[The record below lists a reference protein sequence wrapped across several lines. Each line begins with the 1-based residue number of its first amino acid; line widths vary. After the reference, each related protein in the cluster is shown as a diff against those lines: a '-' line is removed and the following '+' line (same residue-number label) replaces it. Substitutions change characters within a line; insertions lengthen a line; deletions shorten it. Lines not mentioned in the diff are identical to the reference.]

1 MSGVVTEV
9 AVNRD
14 EPGDLSISWD
24 LDGGDTAVDV
34 SIGSTP
40 ESIDHDHAITVPAGQ
55 RSARLKDLGPG
66 RHYISVAPHEGGA
79 ALVAAERRLPFEG
92 VLNFRDLGGYR
103 TAGGGRTRWGQVFRA
118 DSLHHLTPMDHALF
132 EGLGL
137 RVIYDLRTEREREQR
152 PNAVTDAEELRS
164 VWLPLIAANQLEAST
179 FAERLKDGERFLF
192 DVYQGMVSNSARSFG
207 DLLAGLTKPNGLPA
221 VFHCAAGK
229 DRTGMTAAI
238 LLTVLGVSEDDVL
251 DDYELTSRHR
261 SEQRREEIMSS
272 LEDLGLAPEIA
283 AGLLSTPRWVMSS
296 IMDGI
301 RTTYRSVEGYL
312 LGPAGMDQPTIDDLR
327 RLLVV

>member
-1 MSGVVTEV
+1 MSTVVTEV
-9 AVNRD
+9 AVDRHH
-14 EPGDLSISWD
+14 PGDLSISWD
-24 LDGGDTAVDV
+24 LDGEDTAVDV
-34 SIGSTP
+34 AVGPTP
-40 ESIDHDHAITVPAGQ
+40 ELVDHDHAITVPAGQ
-55 RSARLKDLGPG
+55 RSARLSDLGPG

-103 TAGGGRTRWGQVFRA
+103 TASGGRTKWGQVFRA
-118 DSLHHLTPMDHALF
+118 DSLHHLTPSDHALF

-137 RVIYDLRTEREREQR
+137 RVIYDLRTDRERVQR
-152 PNAVTDAEELRS
+152 PNAVRDADEPRS
-164 VWLPLIAANQLEAST
+164 VSLPLIAANALDSET
-179 FAERLKDGERFLF
+179 LAERLKDGERFLLK
-192 DVYQGMVSNSARSFG
+192 VYQGMVSNSARVFG
-207 DLLAGLTKPNGLPA
+207 ELLSGLTKADGLPA

-238 LLTVLGVSEDDVL
+238 LLTVLGVSEADVL

-272 LEDLGLAPEIA
+272 LEQLGLAPEIA
-283 AGLLSTPRWVMSS
+283 AGLLSTPRWVMETV
-296 IMDGI
+296 MTEI
-301 RTTYRSVEGYL
+301 RTKYGSVEGYL
-312 LGPAGMDQPTIDDLR
+312 LGPVGMTAGSIAELR